1 MADMT
6 YISSG
11 AYDRDHALFTALRW
25 LEDITFVC
33 LLIFFSGAVIGLVF
47 TDLTNLDQENPLARL
62 SWYPVY
68 IVILTLVLRTFPQ
81 FFRLTVFNPLLVI
94 CILWC
99 GLSMYWSVETG
110 ITLRRSVAL
119 MLTTMMGLVLA
130 ARYTWNEMVQRIALS
145 FFILAIISLLV
156 CLVNPAR
163 GIMTEIHVGAW
174 RGAFVEKNYLGGM
187 MTKGLIAAM
196 CAFAMRPD
204 RAWVWIPA
212 GVLCLALVVL
222 STSKTALLISL
233 ASISIFIALRI
244 FRRFPILR
252 APLVYAVFIS
262 VCGLGLF
269 IAIAPDVAFGL
280 IGKDATFTGR
290 TEIWEWLRLS
300 IKQEWVLGYGYGAY
314 WNDPLGP
321 SYWVR
326 TGLQWGVPSAHN
338 GWIDLWLAGGIVA
351 VIIFGI
357 YMLMIAGLAIDRVFR
372 GGTESYWVLLSTAMF
387 IAFSLSE
394 STILQQND
402 ISWVMF
408 VATSAKLLAFER
420 PFWRRPEDHPD
431 AYLSV

>member
-1 MADMT
+1 
-6 YISSG
+6 
-11 AYDRDHALFTALRW
+11 
-25 LEDITFVC
+25 
-33 LLIFFSGAVIGLVF
+33 
-47 TDLTNLDQENPLARL
+47 
-62 SWYPVY
+62 
-68 IVILTLVLRTFPQ
+68 
-81 FFRLTVFNPLLVI
+81 
-94 CILWC
+94 
-99 GLSMYWSVETG
+99 
-110 ITLRRSVAL
+110 
-119 MLTTMMGLVLA
+119 
-130 ARYTWNEMVQRIALS
+130 MVQRIALS